1 LFAFDREAIVKSI
14 FAATMMVACLAGSP
28 ALAAVPPQLLN
39 KTVTVSFTV
48 SVPAR
53 TADGQ
58 TMTASRAVSKVIYIS
73 GAGRIFAETS
83 RRAGRNS
90 ERVERGPEVTGSSFR
105 SDGNRLVGTIA
116 VGSGASQLT
125 ITFDGGFQSCTA
137 QLLTGGQAGRPIT
150 WKGLDG
156 VMRTSTGPATHSSP
170 SCSIQAGNAFA
181 GR

>member
-1 LFAFDREAIVKSI
+1 
-14 FAATMMVACLAGSP
+14 
-28 ALAAVPPQLLN
+28 LLN

-58 TMTASRAVSKVIYIS
+58 TVNSSRAVNKVIYVS

-90 ERVERGPEVTGSSFR
+90 ERVERGPEVTGGSFR

-116 VGSGASQLT
+116 AE
-125 ITFDGGFQSCTA
+125 TA
-137 QLLTGGQAGRPIT
+137 
-150 WKGLDG
+150 
-156 VMRTSTGPATHSSP
+156 PA
-170 SCSIQAGNAFA
+170 
-181 GR
+181 R